1 MISFTTESG
10 SVYQVDPIQSRVRRL
25 EGNASP
31 LPRQGKDGEW
41 KEYWTISEI
50 EVGLPVCIIWDP
62 STTPLLAGSHSS
74 AKPATITSR
83 VIKVEESSVAHSD
96 PEGL

>member
-62 STTPLLAGSHSS
+62 DKNPLLAGSPSS
-74 AKPATITSR
+74 AWPATNTSR